1 MAFDKYLGYRSQG
14 VNPSMYS
21 DDRAEAMRLMDE
33 DMAARWDKDRAAFQ
47 KAMIDQR
54 MGERQGRRGS
64 AVPEEQPKADKPQQA
79 AQPAPQVQRGGGNE
93 MGDAPVMW
101 PGMHPAQHFGAHNKM
116 IAATNAGIA
125 AEMNSRRAQAAA
137 QSDRQHEYQ
146 MEMLKQQGRQQA
158 GQQQEQQE
166 QSVSQLNKVRQA
178 RNRSLLSAA
187 GLGGYTI
194 RSGPDGIKKTPH
206 PFGDSP
212 FASSLLGD

>member
-21 DDRAEAMRLMDE
+21 DDRDEAMRMMDE
-33 DMAARWDKDRAAFQ
+33 DMAARWGKDRASFQ
-47 KAMIDQR
+47 KAMINQR
-54 MGERQGRRGS
+54 IGESQGRRGS
-64 AVPEEQPKADKPQQA
+64 AVPEEQPKTDKPQQA
-79 AQPAPQVQRGGGNE
+79 VQPAPQVQRGGGNE
-93 MGDAPVMW
+93 MGDAPMQM
-101 PGMHPAQHFGAHNKM
+101 PGMNPAAHFGAHNKM

-137 QSDRQHEYQ
+137 QAERQHEHQ
-146 MEMLKQQGRQQA
+146 MEMMKQQGRQQA
-158 GQQQEQQE
+158 NQQQEQQE
-166 QSVSQLNKVRQA
+166 QGVSQLNKVRQA

-206 PFGDSP
+206 TFAESP